1 MKSESIKH
9 YSLICIAFM
18 IIISVLIYLNMKAVK
33 LVELNRRYEK
43 LIVSA
48 KSSKIKEYGYSEA
61 LEVLSKVPNLNINS
75 FNNNI
80 DNKKLLKV
88 ELEYNGDIDSFIK
101 IIKSLKEEDNYYN
114 IDNIKVEN
122 ISVDKKI
129 IKFNVLLI
137 KNR

>member
-114 IDNIKVEN
+114 IDNIKIEN